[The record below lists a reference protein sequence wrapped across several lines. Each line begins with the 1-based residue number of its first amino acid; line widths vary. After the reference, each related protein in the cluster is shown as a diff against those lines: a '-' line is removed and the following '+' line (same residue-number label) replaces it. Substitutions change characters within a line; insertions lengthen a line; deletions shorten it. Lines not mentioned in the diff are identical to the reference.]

1 MNKRMSLEEYR
12 NYKILFEKCYK
23 LEKEEDPDL
32 YFGSS
37 YEADIDSLEDV
48 QTSENENP
56 KKEPENEV

>member
-37 YEADIDSLEDV
+37 YEADIDSLE
-48 QTSENENP
+48 NENP
-56 KKEPENEV
+56 KKEPKDEV